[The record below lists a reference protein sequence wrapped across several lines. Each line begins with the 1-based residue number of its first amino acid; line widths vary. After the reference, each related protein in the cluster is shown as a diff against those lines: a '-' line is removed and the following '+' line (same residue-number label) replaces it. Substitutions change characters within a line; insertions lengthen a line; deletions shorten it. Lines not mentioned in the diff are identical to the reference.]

1 MISPAFPGWKSSL
14 FAGYSLIQNKWK
26 HLQLQAGFKKQRH
39 SVWQG
44 EETQLLQWEK
54 KAARKIDPGRRQR
67 EVCLTEKLNQAMCCH
82 GESGCGDGPGYE
94 LTHSI
99 TSQKAELVRAEAEE

>member
-1 MISPAFPGWKSSL
+1 M
-14 FAGYSLIQNKWK
+14 
-26 HLQLQAGFKKQRH
+26 
-39 SVWQG
+39 
-44 EETQLLQWEK
+44 EK
-54 KAARKIDPGRRQR
+54 KAARKTDPGRRQR
-67 EVCLTEKLNQAMCCH
+67 EEVCLTKKLNQAMCCH